1 MPAPD
6 TIKAVTTVFPW
17 ITTGVGWIVALL
29 QWRKKRKAEAEIK
42 LIRRRGDAPYFTPSA
57 TTVQR
62 LFTDATAGEAHTA
75 GAATVL
81 TTVHGEV
88 SKEMPTDTPVRF
100 VVDNQGQPARHV
112 SVNLDGKPIQLRSEP
127 ALKFASGLQFL
138 EYPYDPKKHGQDQK
152 LVISFETA
160 SGVQDRHTYSLKHG
174 IRHLVRID
182 PP

>member
-6 TIKAVTTVFPW
+6 IAKTVTAVFPW

-42 LIRRRGDAPYFTPSA
+42 VIRRRGDAPYFIPSA

-62 LFTDATAGEAHTA
+62 LILDATSGNARTA
-75 GAATVL
+75 NMATVL
-81 TTVHGEV
+81 TVFHEEV
-88 SKEMPTDTPVRF
+88 PKEMAADTPVRF
-100 VVDNQGQPARHV
+100 VVDNQGQPARRV
-112 SVNLDGKPIQLRSEP
+112 SVSLDGKPIQLRSEP
-127 ALKFASGLQFL
+127 ALEFASGLQFL
-138 EYPYDPKKHGQDQK
+138 EYPYDPVKHGQDQK

-174 IRHLVRID
+174 IRDLVRTD